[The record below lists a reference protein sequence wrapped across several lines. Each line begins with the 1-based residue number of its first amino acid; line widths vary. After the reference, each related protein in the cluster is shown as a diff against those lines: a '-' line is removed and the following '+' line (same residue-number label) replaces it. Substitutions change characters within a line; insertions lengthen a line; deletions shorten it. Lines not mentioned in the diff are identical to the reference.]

1 MIIPIISAGC
11 SVPLMMTLRVSG
23 RIIEAGIID
32 KIVRVFFICSV
43 QAVKNMKITY
53 LQKSENAIESY
64 KIENA
69 NGAYAVIITYL
80 KCEMNIPE
88 DMKKIPVHALYFP

>member
-32 KIVRVFFICSV
+32 KIVRYFDDDNTVNEWFLGLYYY
-43 QAVKNMKITY
+43 MWKI
-53 LQKSENAIESY
+53 SERKDNVP
-64 KIENA
+64 KINFL
-69 NGAYAVIITYL
+69 I
-80 KCEMNIPE
+80 
-88 DMKKIPVHALYFP
+88 